1 MVKKMNARTAQAAT
15 WVFAFAGAHCS
26 STNASPA
33 ADGGPV
39 SDTSAP
45 TDASPTNDSSSQDGG
60 GDAGDGSCAF
70 DPGVD
75 GGLQTY
81 TADNPNIQYFGR
93 IDRTNPLRPR
103 FPASAVYVTAK
114 FRGDSVA
121 VKINDQNLGGGYNLF
136 DIFIDDLPPAKLTP
150 VQLQITYDVTPR
162 DGTGQSL
169 LACGDHT
176 VTVLKRTEADVGYTE
191 FRGFEFAE
199 ILPPDPP
206 PTRKIE
212 IIGDSITCGA
222 GVEATSVSAP
232 ECIQNGLGGPG
243 YGQGVENGGEAYG
256 VVLAKAL
263 HAQWHVVCAGGMG
276 LLRNYYS
283 RTAYDPRTMRDVYLN
298 LYPEDMS
305 STTMWDYKQ
314 WTPDVVV
321 IGLGTNDFSS
331 IGDADGG
338 LRTPMTQ
345 DEFQHG
351 LTSFVD
357 TLSGY
362 YPGVTVVLVSSPI
375 LGNDYPNPGDTQLKD
390 DQAAVQGAAA
400 YYSDAGDAGVRVY
413 AAIVDKV
420 AGTGCGGH
428 PSVAQQA
435 SAANKTIVPVIK
447 AAMSW

>member
-1 MVKKMNARTAQAAT
+1 MKAIHATTAGAAT
-15 WVFAFAGAHCS
+15 WVLALAGAHCG
-26 STNASPA
+26 STNVSPP

-39 SDTSAP
+39 SDASAA
-45 TDASPTNDSSSQDGG
+45 TDASRVNDGSTPEGG
-60 GDAGDGSCAF
+60 SDAGDGACAL
-70 DPGVD
+70 DPG
-75 GGLQTY
+75 GGGAGAIF
-81 TADNPNIQYFGR
+81 TADNANIQYFGR
-93 IDRTNPLRPR
+93 IDSSNPLRPK
-103 FPASAVYVTAK
+103 FPASAVYITAK

-121 VKINDQNLGGGYNLF
+121 VKINDQNLGGSYNFF
-136 DIFIDDLPPAKLTP
+136 DIFIDDLPPTKLIP
-150 VQLQITYDVTPR
+150 AQLQITYDVTPR
-162 DGTGQSL
+162 DGAGGSL

-176 VTVLKRTEADVGYTE
+176 VTILKRTEADVGYTE

-206 PTRKIE
+206 PTRNIE

-222 GVEATSVSAP
+222 GIEATSANAP
-232 ECIQNGLGGPG
+232 ECSQNGLGSPG
-243 YGQGVENGGEAYG
+243 YGQGVENGDEAYG
-256 VVLAKAL
+256 VVLARAL
-263 HAQWHVVCAGGMG
+263 HAQWHVVCAGGIG

-305 STTMWDYKQ
+305 NTTMWDYKQ
-314 WTPDVVV
+314 WTPDVIV

-331 IGDADGG
+331 IGGDDGG
-338 LRTPMTQ
+338 LRAPMTQ
-345 DEFQHG
+345 DQFQQG

-357 TLSGY
+357 TLNGY
-362 YPGVTVVLVSSPI
+362 YPGVTIVLVSSPI

-390 DQAAVQGAAA
+390 DEAAVQAAPA
-400 YYSDAGDAGVRVY
+400 YYSGAGDAGGARVY

-435 SAANKTIVPVIK
+435 AAANKTIVR
-447 AAMSW
+447 